1 MDKYARFV
9 ANRIFVANTRFLRLF
24 CPDFYT
30 DISDLTQILRRHLN
44 KKLAAEASDSNPK
57 YCVISCGRK
66 MDQILLRGVLYGK
79 FSSDVCL
86 VEIALV
92 FMDHIVGEGW

>member
-1 MDKYARFV
+1 MLRVQAAIGQMRAFV

-44 KKLAAEASDSNPK
+44 KKLAAEASAADSLETFWTLGTPLK
-57 YCVISCGRK
+57 T
-66 MDQILLRGVLYGK
+66 
-79 FSSDVCL
+79 
-86 VEIALV
+86 
-92 FMDHIVGEGW
+92 